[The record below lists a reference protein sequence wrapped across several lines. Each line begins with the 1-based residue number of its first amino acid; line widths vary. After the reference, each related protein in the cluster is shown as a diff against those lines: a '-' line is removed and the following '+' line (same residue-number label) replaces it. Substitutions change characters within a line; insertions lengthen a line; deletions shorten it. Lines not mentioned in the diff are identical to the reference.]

1 MVRKCFGNV
10 SLKDVIMERVR
21 VEEFKKLYVKIG
33 DESILFFFR
42 VFLSKFSMEAL
53 YISWV

>member
-42 VFLSKFSMEAL
+42 VSFSIFSLEAL
-53 YISWV
+53 KNSWV